1 MQMFFNLQT
10 AIWMEANAENT
21 FIGGFT
27 GGGGF
32 KPNTPAMLA
41 NAAIIRATGSEYNFF
56 SSIQGEPGHGRFL
69 DISGT
74 ENTIIGH
81 DNCPIGSTLEDDRA
95 IWTNSGTLQ
104 AGKVVAGQISA
115 SFPANTTGADDANII
130 EVREQLVLS
139 S

>member
-1 MQMFFNLQT
+1 
-10 AIWMEANAENT
+10 MEANAENT

-130 EVREQLVLS
+130 EVREQL
-139 S
+139 